1 MKLNKKMI
9 MLCIWVLSLLMTGC
23 SAENSKKDTHNK
35 ETKGNE
41 PQTVKIDEVD
51 WNIDENI
58 VDEKRCVVLDYTN
71 NSNCTIVDFE
81 LSFKAKNDITDKEKE
96 KFYQDIQKSF
106 EFSDDDMS
114 ELKEKEIS
122 MSTGSER
129 VVNPGESVDKVRCYY
144 YSGYYYLNDISHY
157 NLMQPDIATIKYI
170 SDGNVYT
177 EYYDFISKKYSTEDK
192 TEKAVQ
198 WSNYDIGNEVDK
210 PEAEMIKVD
219 LDDEDLFKFD
229 VCGMSK
235 DQYDQYVDACKEKG
249 FTDEKNQKDDRYSA
263 NNEQGYSITLEYDYD
278 DYEIEVRVSKE
289 E

>member
-23 SAENSKKDTHNK
+23 SAENSEKDTHNK

-129 VVNPGESVDKVRCYY
+129 VVNPGESVDKARCYY
-144 YSGYYYLNDISHY
+144 YSGYYYLNLTCVECQKINMISM
-157 NLMQPDIATIKYI
+157 LMHAR
-170 SDGNVYT
+170 
-177 EYYDFISKKYSTEDK
+177 
-192 TEKAVQ
+192 EKALRMKKTRKMTGIAQ
-198 WSNYDIGNEVDK
+198 IMNKDILSLWNMIMMIMKLKYGYQKKNSLNCFA
-210 PEAEMIKVD
+210 AEKSKISPN
-219 LDDEDLFKFD
+219 FKFD
-229 VCGMSK
+229 KRLSHIIINC
-235 DQYDQYVDACKEKG
+235 
-249 FTDEKNQKDDRYSA
+249 
-263 NNEQGYSITLEYDYD
+263 
-278 DYEIEVRVSKE
+278 
-289 E
+289 